1 MTLNLPLLYFVWT
14 EEYCQPSPNK
24 NKLPNLWHVTSIL
37 VCCIFDYKLT
47 IRKFL
52 TVVDAVVVSSW
63 SFFKRLD
70 GAGGGHFPRILA
82 KFETWLTCSEAF
94 VAFVTSLLAVDFCN
108 PLWLLAAFFLAKK
121 AAAVVCWSLDPI
133 QKKRVIK
140 IYSFRFLHWNH
151 LFQLPF

>member
-1 MTLNLPLLYFVWT
+1 M
-14 EEYCQPSPNK
+14 
-24 NKLPNLWHVTSIL
+24 IL
-37 VCCIFDYKLT
+37 VKKNCSDIWDYGNFRTVKRPRMISIFQSCLLPKMRLFVDLEGIGYDILIIT
-47 IRKFL
+47 FYQIRKFL

-94 VAFVTSLLAVDFCN
+94 VAFVTSLAVDFCK

-121 AAAVVCWSLDPI
+121 AAAVVCWSLDPV
-133 QKKRVIK
+133 QKKYIDK
-140 IYSFRFLHWNH
+140 IFL
-151 LFQLPF
+151 LC